1 MIVVTEAILDEM
13 VDTLVQEIAPEQ
25 IYLFGSRARG
35 NARPD
40 SDIDLLIVESEPFGA
55 NRSRRQELARIR
67 RALSLFR
74 VPKDILVYSRD
85 EMATWQHAV
94 NHIIARC
101 LREGKLLYERP

>member
-1 MIVVTEAILDEM
+1 MIAVTEEILDEM

-40 SDIDLLIVESEPFGA
+40 SDIDLLIVESEPFGT
-55 NRSRRQELARIR
+55 NRSRRQELVRIR

-85 EMATWQHAV
+85 EMAKWQHAV
-94 NHIIARC
+94 NHIISRC